1 MDVLFDIEILT
12 CFENITICLKG
23 NRKMFWHSF
32 VTHRYN
38 LSQKLFHP
46 IDSDN
51 SKRNNYAK
59 EETLLMYMVHWS
71 NSTKSHS
78 RHGELS
84 DVAVVP
90 QGLSLPR
97 IPDRHLEADRPFS
110 ALPLDHPHHH
120 PPPPVRLHHALHLL
134 ICEAIDD
141 AYDETL

>member
-1 MDVLFDIEILT
+1 MKTSQFVLNGTEKCFGILSLLTDIIYHKNFSILLIQT
-12 CFENITICLKG
+12 TVNGTITP
-23 NRKMFWHSF
+23 RKRRF
-32 VTHRYN
+32 
-38 LSQKLFHP
+38 LC
-46 IDSDN
+46 I
-51 SKRNNYAK
+51 
-59 EETLLMYMVHWS
+59 WS

-97 IPDRHLEADRPFS
+97 IPDRHLEADRPFP